1 MFCIDLHIIC
11 RLFLLLLDGVVSFC
25 CMKFL
30 ISSIDLFN
38 ISLFPLNVFCVVDGV
53 VVELFVVLLP
63 IVLNINSLNALF
75 AIF

>member
-1 MFCIDLHIIC
+1 VVVNYFPI
-11 RLFLLLLDGVVSFC
+11 LF
-25 CMKFL
+25 
-30 ISSIDLFN
+30 DLFN